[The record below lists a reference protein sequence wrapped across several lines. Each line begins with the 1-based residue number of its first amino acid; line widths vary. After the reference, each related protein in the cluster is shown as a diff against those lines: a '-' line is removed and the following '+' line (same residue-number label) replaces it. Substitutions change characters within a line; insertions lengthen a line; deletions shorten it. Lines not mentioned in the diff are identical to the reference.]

1 METQAR
7 PIKNPQPKM
16 LQCYG
21 YWAQLLKMIKKT
33 AGAQTIKKPGTQRAV
48 DSLSVGPT
56 RSESQLSMSGLN
68 AC

>member
-1 METQAR
+1 
-7 PIKNPQPKM
+7 M